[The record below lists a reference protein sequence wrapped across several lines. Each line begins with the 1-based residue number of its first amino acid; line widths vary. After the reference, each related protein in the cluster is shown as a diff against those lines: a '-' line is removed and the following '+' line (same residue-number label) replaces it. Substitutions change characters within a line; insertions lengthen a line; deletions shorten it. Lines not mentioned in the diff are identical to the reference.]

1 MMMILILI
9 IIIIIIVI
17 VISLST
23 HYKFTIKF
31 NKYVEHD
38 RPGELSPAE

>member
-1 MMMILILI
+1 MRMILILI
-9 IIIIIIVI
+9 IIIIIII

-38 RPGELSPAE
+38 RPGKLSPAE